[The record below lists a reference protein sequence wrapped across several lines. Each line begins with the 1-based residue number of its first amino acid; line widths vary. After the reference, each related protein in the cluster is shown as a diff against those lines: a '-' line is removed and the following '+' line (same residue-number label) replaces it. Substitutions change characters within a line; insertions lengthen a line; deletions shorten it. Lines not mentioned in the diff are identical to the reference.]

1 MSPVTVIR
9 HGWRAHEIWR
19 IAALIGALAA
29 RPASANGPAV
39 VAVPLPPVDLRLI
52 EEGKRM
58 PIDLGS
64 AVRLAVANNLDLREA
79 RARVDEATGEK
90 NRALGGLVPKAT
102 VSFAAGETAG
112 LIQGS
117 FGRLEEHTFGTI
129 NPAGRITFAVDP
141 GAALFDALA
150 RYRAL
155 DATVQRAEAVTQ
167 DTLLAVAIA
176 YFDLEQAQAR
186 VAIAEQAVAES
197 KEFVRISDDRERLGS
212 GLQVDVRRAEA
223 QLAADQ
229 GLLTLRRKE
238 FRDASVRLALVTQ
251 LDPALTLFPLA
262 TAVAPRHFVAAAELR
277 TLVDRAVAE
286 RPELKEVANRAQ
298 AAEDRRDAAW
308 WKALGPKVG
317 GFVEESAIGTSFG
330 NLGDRRIYGGV
341 IGWEFALTTIGEI
354 QTAQARREQT
364 IIQVVRAQDVVTAEV
379 VRAHEGVRAAAE
391 QIDIARRGV
400 TAAEATLALS
410 QSRYAGGVGL
420 ALDLLEAEH
429 ALTVAR
435 TGLVGAIQAYNG
447 AQVQLLRATGELS
460 AEVLAGRGAEYRSVR
475 VQH

>member
-1 MSPVTVIR
+1 VATIR
-9 HGWRAHEIWR
+9 RAIRRGWHGVWGIS
-19 IAALIGALAA
+19 ALISALAA
-29 RPASANGPAV
+29 QPVSGDDSAAV
-39 VAVPLPPVDLRLI
+39 SVPLPPVDLRLI

-64 AVRLAVANNLDLREA
+64 AVRLAVADNLEIREA
-79 RARVDEATGEK
+79 RARIDEATGEK

-102 VSFAAGETAG
+102 VSFAAGETDG

-117 FGRLEEHTFGTI
+117 FGDLEEHTFGTI

-150 RYRAL
+150 RYRGL
-155 DATVQRAEAVTQ
+155 DATVQRADAVTQ
-167 DTLLAVAIA
+167 DILLAVAIA

-197 KEFVRISDDRERLGS
+197 TEFVRVSDDRERLGS

-229 GLLTLRRKE
+229 GLLTLRQKE

-251 LDPALTLFPLA
+251 LDPALTLFPLE
-262 TAVAPRHFVAAAELR
+262 TAVAPRHFIAAAELR
-277 TLVDRAVAE
+277 TLIDRAAAE

-298 AAEDRRDAAW
+298 AAEDQRDAAW

-330 NLGDRRIYGGV
+330 NLGNRQIYGGV
-341 IGWEFALTTIGEI
+341 IGWEFALTTAGDI
-354 QTAQARREQT
+354 QAAQARREQAV
-364 IIQVVRAQDVVTAEV
+364 IQVARARDVVTAEV
-379 VRAHEGVRAAAE
+379 VRAHEGFRAAAE

-400 TAAEATLALS
+400 EAAEAALVLS

-420 ALDLLEAEH
+420 ALDVLEAER
-429 ALTVAR
+429 ALTTAC
-435 TGLVGAIQAYNG
+435 TGLVAAIQAYNG
-447 AQVQLLRATGELS
+447 AQAQLLRATGELS
-460 AEVLAGRGAEYRSVR
+460 AEVLITGG
-475 VQH
+475 